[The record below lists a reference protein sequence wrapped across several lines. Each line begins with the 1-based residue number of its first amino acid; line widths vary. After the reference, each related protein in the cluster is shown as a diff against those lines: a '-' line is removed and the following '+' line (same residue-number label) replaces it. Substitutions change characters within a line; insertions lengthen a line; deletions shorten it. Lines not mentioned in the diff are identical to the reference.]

1 MQDVLN
7 PRSRV
12 FFRAY
17 SVYRIAAANF
27 NLSPRYLYPQALLP
41 FLLYFFSPCLFVIAV
56 FFGLPFSISEGSR
69 GRDCL
74 VVLPSLCLL
83 VLLVLVSWCMC
94 RSGLYLY

>member
-17 SVYRIAAANF
+17 SVYQIAANF

-41 FLLYFFSPCLFVIAV
+41 FFIWRFFRITATQYLTALALVQDYRRHLAYSSPPPHAHVIYIANNNIPAQ
-56 FFGLPFSISEGSR
+56 L
-69 GRDCL
+69 
-74 VVLPSLCLL
+74 
-83 VLLVLVSWCMC
+83 
-94 RSGLYLY
+94 